1 MFSAAAGTAGG
12 IQDVSCRGQPGC
24 VRVRMFV
31 CVCLHDQMFL
41 VSRIKKNAA
50 PNIADPQ
57 RAVGSEGAA
66 AATLAKPA
74 AQGGACVYAY

>member
-41 VSRIKKNAA
+41 VSRIKKSTA

-57 RAVGSEGAA
+57 RAVARPKGLKE
-66 AATLAKPA
+66 LL
-74 AQGGACVYAY
+74 QLR